1 MGRKFHPGKRR
12 LHPSRTLT
20 LLPERATCYIQ
31 PVLRPGA
38 EIGSNSLYK
47 IREAA
52 SALIT
57 HCAARQGQGGMVTN
71 IGGDNNLA
79 LTLGIYEPHG
89 NVVCVGQK
97 TFVASCREIVIGM
110 PVSREDQYFGS
121 PTDPRMAVEVP
132 HTINSGELILRS
144 RGAIADDKVRRRC

>member
-1 MGRKFHPGKRR
+1 MGRKSHPGKRR
-12 LHPSRTLT
+12 PLPSRILT
-20 LLPERATCYIQ
+20 LLPERGTCYIE

-38 EIGSNSLYK
+38 QIGSNSLYK

-79 LTLGIYEPHG
+79 VTLGVYEPHG

-97 TFVASCREIVIGM
+97 TFVASCREIVVGM
-110 PVSREDQYFGS
+110 PVSRQNQYFGS
-121 PTDPRMAVEVP
+121 PKDPRMEVEVP
-132 HTINSGELILRS
+132 HTIDSSELILRS
-144 RGAIADDKVRRRC
+144 RGATADKMRRR